1 MFITAAEI
9 TNKEFKKVLRGYNI
23 DEVDE
28 FLDKIAEDYESIYK
42 ENSILKEKMQS
53 LDEKIRHYTKM
64 ENTIKDTLLLAQNA
78 SEQAKENAKKESE
91 FVVKNANDAA
101 QKIID
106 KAHGDV
112 IQITDE
118 FENVKQEF
126 SKFRTKFRNFMKTQM
141 EMFDD
146 MEKDF
151 VKNYNIGYEVDE
163 IHEDNTQAKS
173 IENVE
178 PKGIEFY
185 PSLVESNLNKEE
197 YIDPVDKDDVY
208 VDKYDTKE
216 IGNIKDEIFTEED
229 ELEEIKN
236 FFVR

>member
-9 TNKEFKKVLRGYNI
+9 TNKEFKKGLRGYNI

-78 SEQAKENAKKESE
+78 SEQAKENAKKESQL
-91 FVVKNANDAA
+91 VIKNANDAA

-106 KAHGDV
+106 KAHSDV

-151 VKNYNIGYEVDE
+151 VKNYDIGYESNENEVEDTTVKEKE
-163 IHEDNTQAKS
+163 IE
-173 IENVE
+173 IVE
-178 PKGIEFY
+178 PKKEDV
-185 PSLVESNLNKEE
+185 SLVENHNKEPDE
-197 YIDPVDKDDVY
+197 DNNKEDSNNIE
-208 VDKYDTKE
+208 KE
-216 IGNIKDEIFTEED
+216 IFEDRD

-236 FFVR
+236 FFIKG

>member
-9 TNKEFKKVLRGYNI
+9 TNKEFKKGLRGYNI

-42 ENSILKEKMQS
+42 ENSLLKEKMQS
-53 LDEKIRHYTKM
+53 LDEKISHYTKM

-151 VKNYNIGYEVDE
+151 VKNYNIGYESNENEVEDTTVKEKE
-163 IHEDNTQAKS
+163 IE
-173 IENVE
+173 IVE
-178 PKGIEFY
+178 PKKEDV
-185 PSLVESNLNKEE
+185 SLVEKSNKEFDE
-197 YIDPVDKDDVY
+197 DNKEDSNH
-208 VDKYDTKE
+208 TEKE
-216 IGNIKDEIFTEED
+216 IFQDKD

-236 FFVR
+236 FFIKG

>member
-9 TNKEFKKVLRGYNI
+9 TNKEFKKGLRGYNI

-42 ENSILKEKMQS
+42 ENSLLKEKMQS
-53 LDEKIRHYTKM
+53 LDEKISHYTKM

-78 SEQAKENAKKESE
+78 SEQAKENAKKESQ

-106 KAHGDV
+106 KAHSDV

-151 VKNYNIGYEVDE
+151 VKNYNIGYESNENEVEDSTVKEKE
-163 IHEDNTQAKS
+163 IEVVEPEKEDVSLAEKRSKEFDEDNK
-173 IENVE
+173 ED
-178 PKGIEFY
+178 
-185 PSLVESNLNKEE
+185 SNHTE
-197 YIDPVDKDDVY
+197 
-208 VDKYDTKE
+208 KE
-216 IGNIKDEIFTEED
+216 IFEDKD

-236 FFVR
+236 FFIKG

>member
-9 TNKEFKKVLRGYNI
+9 TNKEFKKGLRGYNI

-42 ENSILKEKMQS
+42 ENSLLKEKMQS
-53 LDEKIRHYTKM
+53 LDEKISHYTKM

-78 SEQAKENAKKESE
+78 SEQAKENAKKESQ

-106 KAHGDV
+106 KAHSDV

-118 FENVKQEF
+118 FQNVKQEF

-151 VKNYNIGYEVDE
+151 VKNYNIGYESNENEVEDTTVKEKE
-163 IHEDNTQAKS
+163 IEV
-173 IENVE
+173 VE
-178 PKGIEFY
+178 PKKEDV
-185 PSLVESNLNKEE
+185 SLVEKSNKEFDE
-197 YIDPVDKDDVY
+197 DNKDDSNH
-208 VDKYDTKE
+208 TEKE
-216 IGNIKDEIFTEED
+216 IFQDKED
-229 ELEEIKN
+229 RKS
-236 FFVR
+236 VV

>member
-9 TNKEFKKVLRGYNI
+9 TNKEFKKGLRGYNI

-53 LDEKIRHYTKM
+53 LDEKISHYTKM

-78 SEQAKENAKKESE
+78 SEQAKENAKKESQ
-91 FVVKNANDAA
+91 FVVKSANDAA

-106 KAHGDV
+106 KAHSDV

-151 VKNYNIGYEVDE
+151 VKNYNIGYESNENEVENSTVKEKE
-163 IHEDNTQAKS
+163 IE
-173 IENVE
+173 IVE
-178 PKGIEFY
+178 PKKEDI
-185 PSLVESNLNKEE
+185 SLVEKRNEEFDEDNNKEDSNHTE
-197 YIDPVDKDDVY
+197 
-208 VDKYDTKE
+208 KE
-216 IGNIKDEIFTEED
+216 IFEDKD

-236 FFVR
+236 FFIKG

>member
-9 TNKEFKKVLRGYNI
+9 TNKEFKKGLRGYNI

-42 ENSILKEKMQS
+42 ENSLLKEKMQS
-53 LDEKIRHYTKM
+53 LDEKISHYTKM

-78 SEQAKENAKKESE
+78 SEQAKENAKKESQ
-91 FVVKNANDAA
+91 FVVKNANDDA

-106 KAHGDV
+106 KAHSDV

-118 FENVKQEF
+118 FQNVKQEF

-151 VKNYNIGYEVDE
+151 VKNYNIGYESNENEVEDTTVKEKE
-163 IHEDNTQAKS
+163 IEV
-173 IENVE
+173 VE
-178 PKGIEFY
+178 PKKEDV
-185 PSLVESNLNKEE
+185 SLVEKSNKEFDE
-197 YIDPVDKDDVY
+197 DNKDDSNH
-208 VDKYDTKE
+208 TEKE
-216 IGNIKDEIFTEED
+216 IFQDKD

-236 FFVR
+236 FFIKG

>member
-9 TNKEFKKVLRGYNI
+9 TNKEFKKGLRGYNI

-42 ENSILKEKMQS
+42 ENSLLKEKMQS
-53 LDEKIRHYTKM
+53 LDEKISHYTKM

-78 SEQAKENAKKESE
+78 SEQAKENAKKESQ

-106 KAHGDV
+106 KAHSDV

-151 VKNYNIGYEVDE
+151 VKNYNIGYESNENEVEDSTVKEKE
-163 IHEDNTQAKS
+163 IEV
-173 IENVE
+173 VE
-178 PKGIEFY
+178 PEKEDV
-185 PSLVESNLNKEE
+185 SLAEKRSEN
-197 YIDPVDKDDVY
+197 
-208 VDKYDTKE
+208 
-216 IGNIKDEIFTEED
+216 
-229 ELEEIKN
+229 
-236 FFVR
+236 

>member
-9 TNKEFKKVLRGYNI
+9 TNKEFKKGLRGYNI

-42 ENSILKEKMQS
+42 ENSLLKEKMQS
-53 LDEKIRHYTKM
+53 LDEKISHYTKM

-78 SEQAKENAKKESE
+78 SEQAKENAKKESQ

-151 VKNYNIGYEVDE
+151 VKNYSIGYESNENEVEDSTVKEKE
-163 IHEDNTQAKS
+163 IE
-173 IENVE
+173 IVE
-178 PKGIEFY
+178 PKKEDV
-185 PSLVESNLNKEE
+185 SLVEKRNKEFDE
-197 YIDPVDKDDVY
+197 DNKEDSNH
-208 VDKYDTKE
+208 TEKE
-216 IGNIKDEIFTEED
+216 IFEDKD

-236 FFVR
+236 FFIKG

>member
-9 TNKEFKKVLRGYNI
+9 TNKEFKKGLRGYNI

-42 ENSILKEKMQS
+42 ENSLLKEKMQS
-53 LDEKIRHYTKM
+53 LDEKISHYTKM

-151 VKNYNIGYEVDE
+151 VKNYNIGYESNENEVEDTTVKEKE
-163 IHEDNTQAKS
+163 IE
-173 IENVE
+173 IVE
-178 PKGIEFY
+178 PKKEDVSVIEN
-185 PSLVESNLNKEE
+185 SNKEFDE
-197 YIDPVDKDDVY
+197 DNKEDSNH
-208 VDKYDTKE
+208 TEKE
-216 IGNIKDEIFTEED
+216 IFQDKD

-236 FFVR
+236 FFIKG

>member
-9 TNKEFKKVLRGYNI
+9 TNKEFKKGLRGYNI

-42 ENSILKEKMQS
+42 ENSLLKEKMQS
-53 LDEKIRHYTKM
+53 LDEKISHYTKM

-78 SEQAKENAKKESE
+78 SEQAKENAKKESQ

-106 KAHGDV
+106 KAHSDV

-151 VKNYNIGYEVDE
+151 VKNYNIGYESNENEVEDSTVKEKE
-163 IHEDNTQAKS
+163 IEVVEPEKEDVSLAEKRSKEFDEDNK
-173 IENVE
+173 ED
-178 PKGIEFY
+178 
-185 PSLVESNLNKEE
+185 SNHTEKEIFE
-197 YIDPVDKDDVY
+197 DKD
-208 VDKYDTKE
+208 
-216 IGNIKDEIFTEED
+216 ED
-229 ELEEIKN
+229 RKS
-236 FFVR
+236 VV

>member
-9 TNKEFKKVLRGYNI
+9 TNKEFKKGLRGYNI

-42 ENSILKEKMQS
+42 ENSLLKEKMQS
-53 LDEKIRHYTKM
+53 LDEKISHYTKM

-78 SEQAKENAKKESE
+78 SEQAKENAKKESQ

-106 KAHGDV
+106 KAHSDV

-151 VKNYNIGYEVDE
+151 VKNYNIGYESNENEVEDSTVKEKE
-163 IHEDNTQAKS
+163 IEVVEPEKEDVSLAEKRSKEFDEDNK
-173 IENVE
+173 ED
-178 PKGIEFY
+178 
-185 PSLVESNLNKEE
+185 SNHTE
-197 YIDPVDKDDVY
+197 
-208 VDKYDTKE
+208 KE
-216 IGNIKDEIFTEED
+216 IFEDKDEIGRAH
-229 ELEEIKN
+229 
-236 FFVR
+236 V

>member
-9 TNKEFKKVLRGYNI
+9 TNKEFKKGLRGYNI

-78 SEQAKENAKKESE
+78 SEQAKENAKKESQL
-91 FVVKNANDAA
+91 VIKNANDAA

-106 KAHGDV
+106 KAHSDV

-151 VKNYNIGYEVDE
+151 VKNYNIGYESNENEVEDRIVKEKE
-163 IHEDNTQAKS
+163 IE
-173 IENVE
+173 IVE
-178 PKGIEFY
+178 PKKEDASFF
-185 PSLVESNLNKEE
+185 ENHNKEPDE
-197 YIDPVDKDDVY
+197 DNNKEDSNNIE
-208 VDKYDTKE
+208 KE
-216 IGNIKDEIFTEED
+216 IFEDRD

-236 FFVR
+236 FFIKG

>member
-42 ENSILKEKMQS
+42 ENSLLKEKMQS
-53 LDEKIRHYTKM
+53 LDEKINHYTKM

-151 VKNYNIGYEVDE
+151 VKNYDIGYESNENEVEDTTVKEKE
-163 IHEDNTQAKS
+163 IE
-173 IENVE
+173 IVE
-178 PKGIEFY
+178 PKKEDV
-185 PSLVESNLNKEE
+185 SLVEKSNKEFDE
-197 YIDPVDKDDVY
+197 DNKEDSNHME
-208 VDKYDTKE
+208 KE
-216 IGNIKDEIFTEED
+216 IFEDKD

-236 FFVR
+236 FFIKG

>member
-9 TNKEFKKVLRGYNI
+9 TNKEFKKGLRGYNI

-42 ENSILKEKMQS
+42 ENSLLKEKMQS
-53 LDEKIRHYTKM
+53 LDEKISHYTKM

-78 SEQAKENAKKESE
+78 SEQAKENAKKESQ

-106 KAHGDV
+106 KAHSDV

-151 VKNYNIGYEVDE
+151 VKNYNIGYESNENEVEDSTVKEKE
-163 IHEDNTQAKS
+163 IEV
-173 IENVE
+173 VE
-178 PKGIEFY
+178 PKKEDVSLAEKRSKEFD
-185 PSLVESNLNKEE
+185 EDNKEDSNHTE
-197 YIDPVDKDDVY
+197 
-208 VDKYDTKE
+208 KE
-216 IGNIKDEIFTEED
+216 IFEDKD

-236 FFVR
+236 FFIKG